1 MTHSRQTLCKLALE
15 VIDSYEDS
23 MRSHAK
29 VFCPLHVSLELT
41 MALDYIK
48 SELTIGQDHQILGD
62 FPEIVARLIIL
73 GSDMTHEHYPKLM
86 FMMVSQTHLPW
97 PQGMIDAANFLQKF
111 QDGVLFKLYSMPM
124 GITSIDFWYDGVA
137 LSEGY
142 FLRHLETL
150 APEFENTDQIS
161 WAA

>member
-29 VFCPLHVSLELT
+29 VFCPLHVSLELS

-48 SELTIGQDHQILGD
+48 AELTVGQDQRILGD

-86 FMMVSQTHLPW
+86 LMLVSQTHLPW
-97 PQGMIDAANFLQKF
+97 PKGMIDAANFLQ
-111 QDGVLFKLYSMPM
+111 QLQEGVLFKLQSMPM
-124 GITSIDFWYDGVA
+124 GITALDFWYEGEA
-137 LSEGY
+137 LSERD
-142 FLRHLETL
+142 FLRHLKTL
-150 APEFENTDQIS
+150 APEFENTGQYS